1 MPVTHRLRWRTA
13 ERKPRGKY
21 SRVANGAAFRAGYD
35 DYLKQTTEMLN
46 KLPVKKFTPDLTLLE
61 EIIRSLK
68 VGSR

>member
-1 MPVTHRLRWRTA
+1 
-13 ERKPRGKY
+13 
-21 SRVANGAAFRAGYD
+21 
-35 DYLKQTTEMLN
+35 MLN